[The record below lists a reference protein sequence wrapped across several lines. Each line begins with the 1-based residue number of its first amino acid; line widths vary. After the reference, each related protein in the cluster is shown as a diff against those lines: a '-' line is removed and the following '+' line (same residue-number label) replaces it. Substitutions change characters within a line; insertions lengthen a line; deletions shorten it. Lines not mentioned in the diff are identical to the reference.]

1 MENRVLAGRTEEDR
15 GRKAQHNHRCKQEFF
30 MAIGSSTCNKSDT
43 LFINPS
49 VMEGNKV
56 CLEDG
61 KSRYHY
67 RKIRGCSHYNQQH
80 SGRANNIAE
89 RDGVGPSAEPATSSD
104 SYKNREIANAL
115 MEGLQIDGRAA
126 IAGKCVS
133 NLLPN
138 FHYVSLNLFF

>member
-1 MENRVLAGRTEEDR
+1 MENRVLAGRTEDDR

-56 CLEDG
+56 CLDDG

-67 RKIRGCSHYNQQH
+67 RKLRGCSHYNQQH
-80 SGRANNIAE
+80 SDRANIIAE
-89 RDGVGPSAEPATSSD
+89 REGLALQRNQRHLQIHT
-104 SYKNREIANAL
+104 KNREIANAL
-115 MEGLQIDGRAA
+115 MEGPQIDGRAV